1 MKSKCRWRAGAR
13 HVWRSCLFSTSA
25 LLTAGL
31 VFAQD
36 PFEIHVLE
44 YEDLRPG
51 ELTAEVHTN
60 YVGQRTTVATS
71 AAAATQDQAHVTFEF
86 TGAVIPEFSFG
97 LMQLNERL
105 AGTPLQ
111 AQGWRLVPHFYAPE
125 SWRLPVRIGLTAEFS
140 FEKVLPGAST
150 RSVEILP
157 IMEKQFGRWKVDLNP
172 AVEKVLSGYS
182 PDRGWNFGLA
192 ARVGY
197 QRLPHFTPSL
207 EYYSDW
213 GALPLFLPIRSQ
225 VHQIVPGGDIHLRSN
240 VTWNIGV
247 GFGLTPSGDRL
258 LYKSRLEISWGG
270 KSKH

>member
-13 HVWRSCLFSTSA
+13 LVWRSCAVSSA

-51 ELTAEVHTN
+51 EFIAEVHTN
-60 YVGQRTTVATS
+60 YIAEGTTAAQGP
-71 AAAATQDQAHVTFEF
+71 AAASQNQIHQTYEL

-97 LMQLNERL
+97 IMQLNARL
-105 AGTPLQ
+105 PGGPLQ
-111 AQGWRLVPHFYAPE
+111 AAGWRLVPHLYAPRK
-125 SWRLPVRIGLTAEFS
+125 WRLPVLLGVTAEFS

-150 RSVEILP
+150 RTVEILP
-157 IMEKQFGRWKVDLNP
+157 ILEKQFGRWKADLNP
-172 AVEKVLSGYS
+172 TVGKVLSGYS
-182 PDRGWNFGLA
+182 QHRGWDFGLA

-197 QRLPHFTPSL
+197 ERMRRFTPSL

-213 GALPLFLPIRSQ
+213 GELPVVQPKHDQ
-225 VHQIVPGGDIHLRSN
+225 VHQIVPGGDLQLMKN
-240 VTWNIGV
+240 VTWNLGIGI
-247 GFGLTPSGDRL
+247 GLTPSGDRL
-258 LYKSRLEISWGG
+258 FYKSRLEVSWGG
-270 KSKH
+270 KAKP